1 MSTASG
7 HTHTA
12 GDYTAR
18 VTADSGAESHDGAR
32 RQASAKKGGLLRRGW
47 RKITWVLIGWSTLIV
62 VGSLITAGDASN
74 KVASECQG
82 TLGTSGIC
90 QEAASTTGAAQ
101 FEHLMKIGFVGFV
114 VISLVWFMTRPQ
126 PQQ

>member
-7 HTHTA
+7 HTRWQTA
-12 GDYTAR
+12 AR
-18 VTADSGAESHDGAR
+18 
-32 RQASAKKGGLLRRGW
+32 KGGLLRRGW

-62 VGSLITAGDASN
+62 LGSLITAGDASN
-74 KVASECQG
+74 KVASECQSS
-82 TLGTSGIC
+82 LGTGGIC
-90 QEAASTTGAAQ
+90 QETASSIGAAQ

-126 PQQ
+126 Q